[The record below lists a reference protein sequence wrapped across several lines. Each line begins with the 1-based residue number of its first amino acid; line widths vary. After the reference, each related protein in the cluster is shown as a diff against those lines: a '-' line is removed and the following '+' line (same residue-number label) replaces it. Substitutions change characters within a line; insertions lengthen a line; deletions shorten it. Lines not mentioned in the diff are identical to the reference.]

1 MSDAPVSGAAAV
13 HTPRRPA
20 LERLPLLLL
29 GFIALFV
36 GTGAGLA
43 RFAWPMPDVAAGA
56 AAWHGPL
63 MICGFFGVVISLER
77 AVALGRGWAYAA
89 PLFAGL
95 GTAALLHG
103 GMAWAPLG
111 YLAGSIVLLV
121 ATLAVL
127 RRQREG
133 FVVVLAAAAACWT
146 VGTALWAA
154 GAAVHEVVAWWLA
167 FLVLTIAGERL
178 ELSRFMPPS
187 PLALRTFTGIV
198 AVLGFALL
206 PSLAPGRPA
215 AAWGLHAFGATLLA
229 LAGWLLRHDIAR
241 RTVRQRGLTRYIAV
255 CLLSGYGWLALGAA
269 IVALSGLQPGTASYD
284 AALHALLLGFVFS
297 MVFGHAPII
306 FPAVLRVTLRY
317 HPVFY
322 APLVLLQASLALRLA
337 GDAVGALAVTR
348 WGALGSALAL
358 LAFVVVMATA
368 VLTSSSVR
376 LRRRA
381 R

>member
-1 MSDAPVSGAAAV
+1 MSDAPVPGAAAA

-36 GTGAGLA
+36 GTAAGLA
-43 RFAWPMPDVAAGA
+43 RLAWPMPDVASGA

-111 YLAGSIVLLV
+111 YLAGSIVLLL

-146 VGTALWAA
+146 LGTALWAG

-198 AVLGFALL
+198 AVLGLALL
-206 PSLAPGRPA
+206 PSLVPGRPA
-215 AAWGLHAFGATLLA
+215 AAWGLHAFGAALLA

-241 RTVRQRGLTRYIAV
+241 RTVHQRGLTRYIAI

-269 IVALSGLQPGTASYD
+269 IVALAGLQPGTATYD

-306 FPAVLRVTLRY
+306 FPAVLRVAVPY

-322 APLVLLQASLALRLA
+322 APLVLLQASLALRLV
-337 GDAVGALAVTR
+337 GDAVGAQAVTR

-358 LAFVVVMATA
+358 LAFVVVTATA
-368 VLTSSSVR
+368 VVTSLSAR
-376 LRRRA
+376 PRRGA

>member
-103 GMAWAPLG
+103 GTAWAPLG

-146 VGTALWAA
+146 VGTALWAG

-198 AVLGFALL
+198 AVLGLALL
-206 PSLAPGRPA
+206 PSLAPGRPGA
-215 AAWGLHAFGATLLA
+215 GWGLHVFGAALLA

-306 FPAVLRVTLRY
+306 FPAVLRVAVPY

-322 APLVLLQASLALRLA
+322 APLALLQASLALRLA

-368 VLTSSSVR
+368 VLTSSSAR
-376 LRRRA
+376 PRRRA

>member
-146 VGTALWAA
+146 VGTALWAG

-206 PSLAPGRPA
+206 PSLAPGHPA
-215 AAWGLHAFGATLLA
+215 AAWGLHVFGAALLA

-241 RTVRQRGLTRYIAV
+241 RTVRQRALTRYIAV

-306 FPAVLRVTLRY
+306 FPAVLRVTLPY

-322 APLVLLQASLALRLA
+322 APLALLQASLALRLA
-337 GDAVGALAVTR
+337 GDAVGALVVTR
-348 WGALGSALAL
+348 LGALGSALAL

-368 VLTSSSVR
+368 VVTSSSAR
-376 LRRRA
+376 PRRRA

>member
-1 MSDAPVSGAAAV
+1 MSEASAPAASAT

-20 LERLPLLLL
+20 LARLPLLVL
-29 GFIALFV
+29 GFVALFV

-43 RFAWPMPDVAAGA
+43 RFAWPMPDLVAGA

-63 MICGFFGVVISLER
+63 MICGFFGVVIALER
-77 AVALGRGWAYAA
+77 AVALGRRWAYAA
-89 PLFAGL
+89 PLLAGL
-95 GTAALLHG
+95 GTAIALHG
-103 GMAWAPLG
+103 GTAWAPYW
-111 YLAGSIVLLV
+111 YLAGSAVLLA

-133 FVVVLAAAAACWT
+133 FVVVLASAAACWT
-146 VGTALWAA
+146 VGTALWAT

-187 PLALRTFTGIV
+187 PMALRVFAAIV
-198 AVLGFALL
+198 AVLGLALL

-215 AAWGLHAFGATLLA
+215 ATWGLHAFGAALLM
-229 LAGWLLRHDIAR
+229 LAGWLLRYDIAR

-255 CLLSGYGWLALGAA
+255 CLLLGYGWLAVGAA
-269 IVALSGLQPGTASYD
+269 VVAATGLRPGGAAYD

-306 FPAVLRVTLRY
+306 FPAVLRVTLPY
-317 HPVFY
+317 HPRFY
-322 APLVLLQASLALRLA
+322 APLALLQASLALRLA
-337 GDAVGALAVTR
+337 GDAAGALAVAR

-358 LAFVVVMATA
+358 VAFVAVMATA
-368 VLTSSSVR
+368 VITSLGAR
-376 LRRRA
+376 PQRRA

>member
-1 MSDAPVSGAAAV
+1 MSDAPVPGAAAV

-36 GTGAGLA
+36 GTAAGLA
-43 RFAWPMPDVAAGA
+43 RLAWPMPDVAAGA

-111 YLAGSIVLLV
+111 YLAGSIVLLL

-146 VGTALWAA
+146 IGTALWAG

-187 PLALRTFTGIV
+187 PLALRTFTVIV
-198 AVLGFALL
+198 AVLGLALL

-215 AAWGLHAFGATLLA
+215 AAWGLHAFGAALLA

-255 CLLSGYGWLALGAA
+255 CLLSGYGWLALGAG
-269 IVALSGLQPGTASYD
+269 IVTLSGLQPGTATYD

-306 FPAVLRVTLRY
+306 FPAVLRVAVPY
-317 HPVFY
+317 HPAFY

-337 GDAVGALAVTR
+337 GDAVGAPAVTR

-358 LAFVVVMATA
+358 LAFVVVTATA
-368 VLTSSSVR
+368 VVTSSSAR
-376 LRRRA
+376 PRRRA

>member
-1 MSDAPVSGAAAV
+1 MSDAPVPGAAAA

-36 GTGAGLA
+36 GTAAGLA
-43 RFAWPMPDVAAGA
+43 RLAWPMPDMASGA

-146 VGTALWAA
+146 VGTALWAG

-187 PLALRTFTGIV
+187 PLALRTFTVIV
-198 AVLGFALL
+198 AVLGLALL
-206 PSLAPGRPA
+206 PSLVPGRPA
-215 AAWGLHAFGATLLA
+215 AAWGLHAFGAALLA

-269 IVALSGLQPGTASYD
+269 IVALSGLQPGTATYD

-306 FPAVLRVTLRY
+306 FPAVLRVAVPY
-317 HPVFY
+317 HPAFY

-358 LAFVVVMATA
+358 LAFVVVTATA
-368 VLTSSSVR
+368 VLTSSIAR
-376 LRRRA
+376 PRRRA